1 MKRLSISIEINAGN
15 GEWQTGRKIEH
26 GHRIEHE
33 ADLALVNDENLFQD
47 IRNLLIS
54 EFSSSLDAILNKAI
68 RDMLDQQRADDMN
81 AADEAEHGESK

>member
-1 MKRLSISIEINAGN
+1 MKKLSISIEINAGN
-15 GEWQTGRKIEH
+15 GEWLADRKIVH

-33 ADLALVNDENLFQD
+33 ADLALVNDENLFKD

-54 EFSSSLDAILNKAI
+54 EFSSRLDAVLNKTI
-68 RDMLDQQRADDMN
+68 RDLIYQQRADDMN